1 MAPLAAPNPAADGTP
16 DPRGHATRMGDA
28 LIELCRRGLDHG
40 DLLPGA
46 RGARPHITVIASL
59 PTLRR
64 QPGCPKAVSMW
75 GTPITPEA
83 LRRLACDAGVSRV
96 LTDPAGV
103 PLDVGRQYRTVT
115 PAQWVALVAR
125 DKGCAFPGCSRPAA
139 WTQAHHVKHWAD
151 GGATDLNNLVL
162 LCGHHHRSVHHRGWT
177 VRVGADGQPEFLP
190 PPWIDP
196 GRQPRRNTYHR
207 VVDAVGTDPLS
218 LTVPSALRRAGPPR
232 HPPDHVQAA

>member
-1 MAPLAAPNPAADGTP
+1 M
-16 DPRGHATRMGDA
+16 
-28 LIELCRRGLDHG
+28 
-40 DLLPGA
+40 
-46 RGARPHITVIASL
+46 
-59 PTLRR
+59 
-64 QPGCPKAVSMW
+64 
-75 GTPITPEA
+75 
-83 LRRLACDAGVSRV
+83 
-96 LTDPAGV
+96 
-103 PLDVGRQYRTVT
+103 T